1 MRTSFL
7 TLGGFDERDH
17 QGEIAWYNTTEGNVC
32 TYNKGW
38 EVHKKIERRSV
49 RVLFL
54 KLRTSSRSRS
64 FFQA

>member
-1 MRTSFL
+1 MIIIIIGIVDIRI
-7 TLGGFDERDH
+7 E
-17 QGEIAWYNTTEGNVC
+17 EIIGISEKKNTGWTV
-32 TYNKGW
+32 TKGW